1 MNERNKR
8 IEDRSGCWD
17 QRIGMR
23 RDQDWEQKID
33 WEGREEEKNG
43 KEDG

>member
-17 QRIGMR
+17 QRIGKKR
-23 RDQDWEQKID
+23 SGLGTEQKID
-33 WEGREEEKNG
+33 WKRKDWEGRK
-43 KEDG
+43 DR